1 MKQDGEYLLL
11 HQLDHHGC
19 PDRFPHPPF
28 SFSPFRK
35 DLVMKLKHLFTLN
48 LFISISF
55 GISSV
60 FFTSWSLS
68 LYGIPA
74 EPDVIWIGRLAGG
87 SILGF
92 ATLMWFGRRSESR
105 EARRAIALA
114 LLIQYV
120 VGLSA
125 SLLIHLE
132 VVRSIFGWSD
142 LLVYGLLALAYAWFL
157 FIKPENI

>member
-1 MKQDGEYLLL
+1 
-11 HQLDHHGC
+11 
-19 PDRFPHPPF
+19 
-28 SFSPFRK
+28 
-35 DLVMKLKHLFTLN
+35 MKLKHLFTLN
-48 LFISISF
+48 LFISIFF
-55 GISSV
+55 GIASV

-68 LYGIPA
+68 HYGMPP

-105 EARRAIALA
+105 ETRRAIALA

-132 VVRSIFGWSD
+132 VIRSIVGWSD